1 MKIFVSGQIEDIE
14 YVRKVQSEFV
24 KAGHEITH
32 DWTTNESGAKMLS
45 SREAKLG
52 NLEESKKRAT
62 NDINGVVNSDVY
74 VICTNNEKVGKGM
87 YVEIGAALGLYAKNG
102 SPKIYLLGQ
111 MNHITIF
118 YLHPAVQH
126 VESVDD
132 ILRSL
137 KYS

>member
-14 YVRKVQSEFV
+14 YVRKVQNEFV

-32 DWTTNESGAKMLS
+32 DWTTNETGAQMLS
-45 SREAKLG
+45 SREAKLE

-87 YVEIGAALGLYAKNG
+87 YVEIGAALGLNAKFD
-102 SPKIYLLGQ
+102 SPKIFLLGPL
-111 MNHITIF
+111 NHMTIF
-118 YLHPAVQH
+118 YLHPAVQY
-126 VESVDD
+126 VDSVDD
-132 ILRSL
+132 ILKL
-137 KYS
+137 L